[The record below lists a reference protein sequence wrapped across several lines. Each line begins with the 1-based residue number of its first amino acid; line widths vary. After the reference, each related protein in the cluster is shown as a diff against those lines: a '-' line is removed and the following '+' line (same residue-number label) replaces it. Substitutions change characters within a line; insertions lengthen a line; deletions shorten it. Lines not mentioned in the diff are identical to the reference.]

1 MKCPQ
6 GPEYCAGASW
16 WPTPEYPVC
25 RGCDGTGHLVMTAA
39 DAVEFLAAL
48 NDGTRPAFR
57 LNGIDLYVALHRGI
71 VLWHDIAPD
80 ENDDEPASSVL
91 DLAASDDGLL
101 ALDEW
106 AALAAAAGDLP
117 PSAGVNLAE
126 QANEALV
133 AVAVWLLDH
142 AALAAA
148 RIVDDPPCGCPGAV
162 DPEHGDRHTERAHRR
177 SSCGGPSV
185 PAPCGGCYDC
195 LAAQHRGARP

>member
-1 MKCPQ
+1 MKCPK
-6 GPEYCAGASW
+6 GPGYCAGANGW
-16 WPTPEYPVC
+16 AGPEYPLC

-39 DAVEFLAAL
+39 DAVAFLAAL

-57 LNGIDLYVALHRGI
+57 LTGPFLNVELHRGV

-106 AALAAAAGDLP
+106 TACAAAAAGRP
-117 PSAGVNLAE
+117 PAAGAELAE
-126 QANEALV
+126 RVNEALG

-148 RIVDDPPCGCPGAV
+148 RIVDDPPCGCPFAV

-177 SSCGGPSV
+177 ASCGGPSA

-195 LAAQHRGARP
+195 LAAQHPEARS